1 MPPKNDET
9 GPEVSMHYQ
18 LNTANYADFSVFE
31 QNKLP
36 GRSYFIP
43 YPTRAGADAAA
54 PKQKRYQSEKVVC
67 LNGEWDFKFYQKPAE
82 LPVAFDT
89 DKVTFDKL
97 DVPSCWQF
105 RGYANPFYVNIRYQF
120 PFKPPVIPTTEPVGT
135 VFTWM
140 GCDQALSLRWRKPA
154 DEYNFVGVY
163 RKAITVEHPE
173 KNHIISFLG
182 VASCLDLYL
191 NGTYIG
197 YSEGAHNTAEFD
209 LSGKLHKGEN
219 ELLAVVHRW
228 CNGTYLED
236 QDMFRNNGIFRD
248 VLLRISEPTDLWDI
262 DALTKKTGE
271 TYSLSLTAT
280 AFADT
285 DVTFSFGDKSV
296 TVPTKDKTAS
306 YTFENLAV
314 SEWSAESPTLYD
326 VYIETPTGCV
336 KERIGFKTVEIK
348 GDVFLVNGKKIKFK
362 GVNHH
367 DTSCTN
373 GYTMTPDE
381 IERDVEICK
390 AFNIDTIRTS
400 HYPPDPLLLELADE
414 LGVYIVDENDLET
427 HGTFTAKLPPT
438 YNTISHDPKWLPR
451 YMDRIQ
457 RLYQRDK
464 VRSNTSIVL
473 WSLGNEA
480 GGYHNTD
487 AMADYLH
494 EHSSIPVHYES
505 AVHCKRV
512 AYDVG
517 SDMYPPVSKL
527 REIGEHRCKQKEM
540 NDRPYFLC
548 EYAHAMGVGPGN
560 TEAYWEQIYKYDNLM
575 GGCVWEMID
584 HAVLHDD
591 GSYTYGGDHGE
602 WEHDKNFCVDGMFY
616 PDRTP
621 SVGAKIIRF
630 IYRPIRVSVK
640 SHGVLTVF
648 NTTAFSNGSRY
659 ELNIAWNDGTTQTFA
674 PDVAPLTRKDF
685 AIPFGKDIN
694 GNRSAIVKTVD
705 TVSGKTVSEEQ
716 LVLSVSVPEVAA
728 TKPLPEAFKI
738 ENGKVSVK
746 LPNGKT
752 LISAPEGTL
761 LYRAATDNDTNLLFA
776 NTMTPYAAQTE
787 TVLSTEALEN
797 GVKVVTEI
805 KNKKQT
811 FLVTDTYEGTDS
823 GVLVTSTLHCTKGAG
838 KKSIVPRFGKSFRL
852 DKSFDDVRYTGRKG
866 ETYCDM
872 RDQFTIGDVCCKVT
886 DMTEPNIKP
895 QESGNRMDCTTASF
909 TDGKATVTFDAVDK
923 PFELGVKPYSDR
935 ELFTMK
941 HRSDEKR
948 TGTYVTVQAF
958 QQGIGTGA
966 CGPAIMPEFQ
976 YPANR
981 DYTLRFVIRC
991 EENA

>member
-1 MPPKNDET
+1 
-9 GPEVSMHYQ
+9 MHYQ
-18 LNTANYADFSVFE
+18 LNTTNYADFAVFE

-43 YPTRAGADAAA
+43 YPARAQADAVS
-54 PKQKRYQSEKVVC
+54 PKEKRYRSEKVVC

-82 LPVAFDT
+82 LPTSFDT
-89 DKVTFDKL
+89 AKIAFDKL

-140 GCDQALSLRWRKPA
+140 GCDQAISPRWKKP
-154 DEYNFVGVY
+154 DGEYNFVGVY
-163 RKAITVEHPE
+163 RRTITAEHPE

-191 NGTYIG
+191 NGAYIG

-262 DALTKKTGE
+262 DARTEKTGD
-271 TYSLSLTAT
+271 TYSLKLTAT
-280 AFADT
+280 TFADT
-285 DVTFSFGDKSV
+285 DVTFTFGDKSV
-296 TVPTKDKTAS
+296 TVPTKDKVAS

-326 VYIETPTGCV
+326 VYIETPSGCV

-381 IERDVEICK
+381 IERDVKVCK
-390 AFNIDTIRTS
+390 DFNIDTIRTS

-414 LGVYIVDENDLET
+414 YGVYIVDENDLET
-427 HGTFTAKLPPT
+427 HGTFTAKFPPT

-451 YMDRIQ
+451 YMDRIR

-494 EHSSIPVHYES
+494 AHSPIPVHYES

-527 REIGEHRCKQKEM
+527 REIGEHRCKQKEL

-560 TEAYWEQIYKYDNLM
+560 TEAYWEQIYSYDNLM
-575 GGCVWEMID
+575 GGCVWEMVD
-584 HAVLHDD
+584 HAILHDD

-640 SHGVLTVF
+640 SEGVLTVF
-648 NTTAFSNGSRY
+648 NTTAFSNGDRY
-659 ELNIAWNDGTTQTFA
+659 KLTLAWNDGTTQTFA
-674 PDVAPLTRKDF
+674 PDVAPLSKKDF
-685 AIPFGKDIN
+685 AIPFGKDVN
-694 GNRSAIVKTVD
+694 GNRSVLVTTVD
-705 TVSGKTVSEEQ
+705 TATGRTVAEEQ
-716 LVLSVSVPEVAA
+716 LVLSVSVPAVQAA
-728 TKPLPEAFKI
+728 KPLPEGFKV
-738 ENGKVSVK
+738 ENGKVQFT
-746 LPNGKT
+746 LPNGKVLT
-752 LISAPEGTL
+752 SAPEGTL
-761 LYRAATDNDTNLLFA
+761 LYRAATDNDTNMFFA
-776 NTMTPYAAQTE
+776 NTMQPFAAQTE
-787 TVLSTEALEN
+787 TVLSTEAIQN
-797 GVKVVTEI
+797 GVKVVSEV

-811 FLVTDTYEGTDS
+811 FTVTDTYEGTDD
-823 GVLVTSTLHCTKGAG
+823 GVLVTSTLHCAKGKG
-838 KKSIVPRFGKSFRL
+838 IVPRFGKSFRL
-852 DKSFDDVRYTGRKG
+852 DESFDDVRYTGRKG

-872 RDQFTIGDVCCKVT
+872 RDQFPIGDVCCKVT

-909 TDGKATVTFDAVDK
+909 TDGSATVTFDAVDK

-976 YPANR
+976 FPASQ
-981 DYTLRFVIRC
+981 DYTLRFVIR
-991 EENA
+991 AK